1 MESGDCEILSINPEG
16 GLVSLW
22 DVIQGMEGRYY
33 SVKPLNISII
43 RTNP

>member
-1 MESGDCEILSINPEG
+1 MEGGNCKVLSINPKG
-16 GLVSLW
+16 GLVSSW
-22 DVIQGMEGRYY
+22 DAIQGMEGRYC